1 VTCDRSVVFSGYSVS
16 STNKSDRHN
25 ITEILFEVAL
35 NTISHKPIIIIMA
48 DSFEIYNCMF
58 SLRRPHNAGDN
69 IRSIGNHSWLY
80 MEGFTFPDIH
90 SWLYMEGFTFPDIHS
105 WLYMEGFTFRD
116 IHSCLYME
124 GFTFRD
130 IFPVFLSLVFCIRIV
145 A

>member
-1 VTCDRSVVFSGYSVS
+1 MTCDRSVVFSGYSVS

-90 SWLYMEGFTFPDIHS
+90 SWLYMEGFTF
-105 WLYMEGFTFRD
+105 RD